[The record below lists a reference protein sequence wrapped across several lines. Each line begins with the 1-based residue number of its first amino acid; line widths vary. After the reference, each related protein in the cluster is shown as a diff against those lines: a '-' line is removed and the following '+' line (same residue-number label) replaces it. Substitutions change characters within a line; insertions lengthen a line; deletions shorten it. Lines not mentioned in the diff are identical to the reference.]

1 MRPPRSD
8 LNEHMA
14 DTAEIRRYKLV
25 GIGAMIAGAVAGV
38 AGAVFAHF
46 AGLPAQDALG
56 QDLYPAIP
64 RGWAFELIGQL
75 VSLGGGLLFMA
86 GVAVGF
92 LYKRPMTWAR
102 AAIGASLFTTLMII
116 LFGIVPNQ
124 WLTLTQS
131 VWEWTP
137 QKIALTIPPWLVLNN
152 QVDISYAAVKDIVSG
167 TYVVVALAAVA
178 AAMYQWQERQK
189 RARTAPP
196 PQPVSTYGRPLTKVK
211 A

>member
-1 MRPPRSD
+1 
-8 LNEHMA
+8 MA
-14 DTAEIRRYKLV
+14 DTAELRRYTQI
-25 GIGAMIAGAVAGV
+25 GIGAMLIGAGAGIAGAL
-38 AGAVFAHF
+38 FAHF
-46 AGLPAQDALG
+46 TGLPPQDALG

-92 LYKRPMTWAR
+92 LYKRQMTWAR
-102 AAIGASLFTTLMII
+102 AAIGASLFTTLMLI

-137 QKIALTIPPWLVLNN
+137 QKIVVTIPPWLVLNN
-152 QVDISYAAVKDIVSG
+152 EVKISAAAVKDIVSG
-167 TYVVVALAAVA
+167 TYVVVALLAIAV
-178 AAMYQWQERQK
+178 AMYQWQERQK
-189 RARTAPP
+189 RAETAPP

-211 A
+211 G